1 MNADIFAE
9 WLRHRGRFVVRTA
22 SSYWHSEGARAMQ
35 AFPYH
40 WTIHPSKDELTEL
53 LKSSHAL
60 SLRYS
65 TTTDAPLG
73 YLSYH
78 TILETRRYEIENLG
92 KWARKNVR
100 RGLRN
105 CSVEPISFQ
114 DLAEKGWDLQCDT
127 LARQGRSRKLMRE
140 AWAELCLS
148 AAALPG
154 FEAWGGLV
162 QGQLAA
168 SVITFRMEDCCYML
182 YQQCRQEY
190 LTSHVNNALGFAVT
204 QTLLRRDGVR
214 SVFYS
219 LHSLDAPSS
228 VDEFKFRLGFS
239 AKPVRQRVVFHPL
252 CAPFINPITHAFVRA
267 AKALRPG
274 SPFFAKTEGMVRFY
288 IEGNGS
294 LDQQLRNAPFLQTE
308 AARASLAD
316 PSSVEGSH

>member
-9 WLRHRGRFVVRTA
+9 WLRCRGRLVTRTA
-22 SSYWHSEGARAMQ
+22 SSYWHSEGVRALQ

-40 WTIHPSKDELTEL
+40 WTIHPGEDELAQL
-53 LKSSHAL
+53 LKDSHAL

-65 TTTDAPLG
+65 TSTDAPLG

-78 TILETRRYEIENLG
+78 TILETRHYEIQDLG

-127 LARQGRSRKLMRE
+127 LARQGRSRKLTRE
-140 AWAELCLS
+140 DWTVLCLS
-148 AAALPG
+148 AADLPG

-162 QGQLAA
+162 EGRLAA
-168 SVITFRMEDCCYML
+168 SVITFLMQDCCYML
-182 YQQCRQEY
+182 YQQCRQEC
-190 LTSHVNNALGFAVT
+190 LTSHVNNALGFAVA
-204 QTLLRRDGVR
+204 QALLRRDGVN

-239 AKPVRQRVVFHPL
+239 PKPVRQRVVFHPL
-252 CAPFINPITHAFVRA
+252 CAPFINPIIHAFVRA
-267 AKALRPG
+267 AKALQPR
-274 SPFFAKTEGMVRFY
+274 SPFFAKTEGMMRFY
-288 IEGNGS
+288 IEGKKS
-294 LDQQLRNAPFLQTE
+294 LSQQMRHASFSQLR
-308 AARASLAD
+308 AARASLAN
-316 PSSVEGSH
+316 SRRGELAH